1 MTTFDLNELLS
12 ALPLNL
18 ITFNGISIL
27 FSNALTL
34 VCYVLGSLGL
44 YTLATRRGIYHA
56 WMAWVPVL
64 RVYLLGCVSDQYR
77 YVVKGENKAKRKALL
92 ILSILVFL
100 LTAGIFIAGVSL
112 VVKLFMC
119 FSSRMSERLLMQSV
133 LGLVLGIGIAALV
146 LAGLSIACAVVRFIA
161 LYDLYRSCDPD
172 NSVLFLLLSIF
183 VPVTQAFFVFF
194 IRNRDTGMPPR
205 LDARPPEPQP
215 SADPWQ

>member
-1 MTTFDLNELLS
+1 MITFDLNEFFS
-12 ALPLNL
+12 AIPLNL
-18 ITFNGISIL
+18 ITVNGISIL

-44 YTLATRRGIYHA
+44 YTLATRRGIHHA

-77 YVVKGENKAKRKALL
+77 YVVKGETKATRKALL

-100 LTAGIFIAGVSL
+100 LTAGIFIAGICL
-112 VVKLFMC
+112 VVKMVMGFG
-119 FSSRMSERLLMQSV
+119 SRMPETLLMQSV

-146 LAGLSIACAVVRFIA
+146 LAGVGIARTVVRLIA

-183 VPVTQAFFVFF
+183 VPITQAFFLFF